1 MTDSIE
7 KLEQNSFEEDDSVET
22 PPSDI
27 VAYNE
32 LRSCADLYRM
42 YKQGVLE
49 IQPEFQRDIV
59 WKNPSRTRF
68 IDSLIK
74 QLPIPS
80 MCFSLDYKT
89 QRWQV
94 IDGLQR
100 ISTIIAFL
108 GDENWTLSKLE
119 DVDPLISGQPVRSFR
134 SRDDAPRSNDALAVY
149 FDRVQNLTLPI
160 TVLRCDQSKRSHNNY
175 LFTIFHRLNTGG
187 MKLNNQEIRNCIFS
201 GSFNR
206 LLRGL
211 ANEKS
216 WKAVNKKRGARNTR
230 MQYEELALRF
240 FALSERYESYG
251 GQLAK
256 FLNDYMSDHRE
267 EGDDWLQQK
276 SRSFHTTVIAAK
288 KVLEAAP
295 PQRITV
301 SLLEALLVGIAR
313 SPNAANASTDVLL
326 RCFGELGQHPELSE
340 GNLREGLAHAPRVK
354 GRLNAAVEIF
364 LRA

>member
-1 MTDSIE
+1 MAEENVE
-7 KLEQNSFEEDDSVET
+7 KLEQESFEADDSADT

-49 IQPEFQRDIV
+49 IQPEFQRDVV
-59 WKNPSRTRF
+59 WKNPGRTRF

-89 QRWQV
+89 QKWQV

-100 ISTIIAFL
+100 ISTIISFL
-108 GDENWTLSKLE
+108 GDESWTLSKLT
-119 DVDPLISGQPVRSFR
+119 DVDPSISGQPVRNFR
-134 SRDDAPRSNDALAVY
+134 VRDDALSVY

-160 TVLRCDQSKRSHNNY
+160 TVLRCDQSKRSHNSY

-211 ANEKS
+211 ANETA

-230 MQYEELALRF
+230 MQFEELALRF
-240 FALSERYESYG
+240 LALSEKFETYG

-256 FLNDYMSDHRE
+256 FLNDYMSDHRDE
-267 EGDDWLQQK
+267 PDDWLQSK
-276 SRSFHTTVIAAK
+276 SRIFHTTVITTK
-288 KVLEAAP
+288 KILDAAP

-301 SLLEALLVGIAR
+301 SLLEALLVGVAR
-313 SPNAANASTDVLL
+313 SPGAPNAAIEILVHK
-326 RCFGELGQHPELSE
+326 FGELARHPELSD
-340 GNLREGLAHAPRVK
+340 GSLREGLAHAPRVK
-354 GRLNAAVEIF
+354 GRMGAAVEIF
-364 LRA
+364 AQL